1 MYQCMIPPRVFL
13 AVGVG
18 LLIFSLVLGWISF
31 SVPDWLQYYEPNS
44 FKNLTKRDS
53 NNENNLQIVSLV
65 DLKKFGLWYKC
76 IFSTISND
84 FFCTLWNNDTPS
96 FVRVARVLIP
106 FGLSLECLSL
116 LSALIG
122 FMSRRSFVATV
133 LFSALLAFLSFI
145 FTTIGVTVFATESIV
160 YVERF
165 HLNNNDYPRRW
176 AMWLFI
182 PNLVLSF
189 LASLCFILASIFNWC
204 DYRSMH
210 ATGILSHTVD
220 KYAGSVL
227 KAPSDSTNITSGA
240 KKQHQI
246 TGQDYPNT
254 CYQINGSNNN
264 HNPLSYPPPP
274 SYGAPLHQYAG
285 PNAHNTTF
293 HTTPGLF
300 GYSRPPS
307 PMYPHSTIDPY
318 HHRHYM
324 TENSEMEELSRM
336 SGSRRHSRSRR
347 HSSHRSRSRSPRENS
362 STGNNAQDN
371 NIKQP
376 QFIPIPVPYYQP
388 PTQPPQPQPQPTVQT
403 LNTTSNNNN
412 HNHNNNNNNQ
422 PISYFIQPPKQQFIE
437 EMFQPTPKATNMLTY
452 CPEQPSLLV
461 SNPTQPVY
469 TIAYRA
475 NNGGNVLASNIL
487 TGPAATT
494 YVTATRDQIT
504 EVNSLNNDS
513 DNDEKNCR
521 TISKQR
527 NFKKMKANEVWTWR
541 KL

>member
-96 FVRVARVLIP
+96 FVGVARVLIP

-469 TIAYRA
+469 TIAYRT

>member
-96 FVRVARVLIP
+96 FVGVARVLIP

-133 LFSALLAFLSFI
+133 LFSALFAFLSFI